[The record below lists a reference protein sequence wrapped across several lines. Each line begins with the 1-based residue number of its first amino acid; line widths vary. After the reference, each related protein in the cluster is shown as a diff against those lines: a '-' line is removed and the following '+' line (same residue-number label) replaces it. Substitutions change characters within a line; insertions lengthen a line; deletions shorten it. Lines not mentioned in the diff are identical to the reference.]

1 MLMNADAHISQ
12 RINKIIIVGGGTAGW
27 MTAATL
33 AKVLGNEQYSIQ
45 LIESEAIGTIG
56 VGEATIPHIGTFNK
70 ILGIDEQDFMRSTQA
85 TFKLGIE
92 FTNWGNIGESYIH
105 PFGNYGMNI
114 DSLHFYNYF
123 LKMSKHESGLN
134 PEDYSIGALAA
145 RRNKFMHSLNDT
157 RSPLGNIKY
166 AYHFDAGLYARYL
179 RSYAERNGVER
190 IEGKITQ
197 VKLQKDNGFIDSVL
211 LEDGRVYN
219 GELFI
224 DCSGFRG
231 ILIEDALNT
240 GYEDWSD
247 LLPCDSAIAVPTAN
261 RHPPVPYTRATAH
274 EAGWQWRIPL
284 QHRTGNGHVYSSRFM
299 GDDRAGQIL
308 LENVEG
314 ELLAE
319 PRVVRFKTGMRRK
332 FWNKNCVA
340 VGLSS
345 GFLEPLESTSIHLIQ
360 TSIKK
365 LVEFFPDKQFNQTN
379 IDAYNEILQRN
390 LLFIR
395 DFIVLHYK
403 VTNRSD
409 SGFWNYCRTMP
420 IPDSLEKRIALY
432 RQEGK
437 IYHDSNEL
445 FSEDSWFAVM
455 HGQGLVASEYHPLA
469 DVVSEQQLKKFFSEI
484 KTVTGNSVNAMP
496 LHTDYLARYCAQST
510 S

>member
-1 MLMNADAHISQ
+1 MNSDAHISQ
-12 RINKIIIVGGGTAGW
+12 RINTIIIVGGGTAGW

-33 AKVLGNEQYSIQ
+33 AKVLGNDKYSIQ
-45 LIESEAIGTIG
+45 LIESDAIGTIG
-56 VGEATIPHIGTFNK
+56 VGEATIPHIGVFNK

-92 FTNWGNIGESYIH
+92 FINWGNVGESYIH
-105 PFGNYGMNI
+105 PFGSYGVNI

-123 LKMSKHESGLN
+123 LKMSKQGGNYN
-134 PEDYSIGALAA
+134 PEDYSVGALAA
-145 RRNKFMHSLNDT
+145 RNNKFMHPLNIT

-166 AYHFDAGLYARYL
+166 AYHFDAGLYAKYL
-179 RSYAERNGVER
+179 RNYAENKGVGR
-190 IEGKITQ
+190 IEGKITR
-197 VKLQKDNGFIDSVL
+197 VKLQEDNGFIDSVL
-211 LEDGRVYN
+211 LEDGRVYS
-219 GELFI
+219 GDLFI

-231 ILIEDALNT
+231 ILIEEALGT
-240 GYEDWSD
+240 GYEDWSN

-261 RHPPVPYTRATAH
+261 IHPPKPYTRSVAQK
-274 EAGWQWRIPL
+274 AGWQWHIPL

-299 GDDRAGQIL
+299 CDEQARQIL
-308 LENVEG
+308 LNNVEG
-314 ELLAE
+314 GLLAE

-345 GFLEPLESTSIHLIQ
+345 GFIEPLESTSIHLIQ

-365 LVEFFPDKQFNQTN
+365 LLEFFPGKYFNQGN

-403 VTNRSD
+403 ATHRQD
-409 SGFWNYCRTMP
+409 SAFWNYCRTMP
-420 IPDSLEKRIALY
+420 IPDSLEKRIDLY

-455 HGQGLVASEYHPLA
+455 QGQGLESNNHHPLV
-469 DVVSEQQLKKFFSEI
+469 DVLSEQQLRNFFSEI
-484 KTVTGNSVNAMP
+484 KSVVANSVNAMP
-496 LHTDYLARYCAQST
+496 THADYIANYCAQ
-510 S
+510 

>member
-1 MLMNADAHISQ
+1 MNSDAHISP
-12 RINKIIIVGGGTAGW
+12 RIKKIIIVGGGTAGW

-33 AKVLGNEQYSIQ
+33 AKVLGKEQYSIQ
-45 LIESEAIGTIG
+45 LIESDAIGTIG
-56 VGEATIPHIGTFNK
+56 VGEATIPHIGIFNK
-70 ILGIDEQDFMRSTQA
+70 ILGIDEQDFMRKTQA

-105 PFGNYGMNI
+105 PFGSYGVNI

-123 LKMSKHESGLN
+123 LKMARQEGSLN
-134 PEDYSIGALAA
+134 PEEYSIGALAA
-145 RRNKFMHSLNDT
+145 RRNKFMHPLNAT
-157 RSPLGNIKY
+157 HSPLGNIRY
-166 AYHFDAGLYARYL
+166 AYHFDAGLYAKYL
-179 RSYAERNGVER
+179 RNYAEGKGVER
-190 IEGKITQ
+190 IEGAITQ
-197 VKLQKDNGFIDSVL
+197 VKLQEDNGFIDSVL

-231 ILIEDALNT
+231 ILIQEALGT
-240 GYEDWSD
+240 GYEDWSN

-261 RHPPVPYTRATAH
+261 LHPPASFTRSTAH

-299 GDDRAGQIL
+299 TDDQAGRIL
-308 LENVEG
+308 LDNVEG
-314 ELLAE
+314 DLLTE

-360 TSIKK
+360 ASIKK
-365 LVEFFPDKQFNQTN
+365 LLEFFPDKEFDQRN

-395 DFIVLHYK
+395 NFIVLHYK
-403 VTNRSD
+403 VTNRNDSD
-409 SGFWNYCRTMP
+409 FWNYCRTMP
-420 IPDSLEKRIALY
+420 IPESLEKRIALY

-455 HGQGLVASEYHPLA
+455 FGQGLVANKYHPLA
-469 DVVSEQQLKKFFSEI
+469 DVVSGQRLKKMFSEI
-484 KTVTGNSVNAMP
+484 QTVIGNSVNAMP
-496 LHTDYLARYCAQST
+496 MHTDYIAKYCAQSA

>member
-1 MLMNADAHISQ
+1 MNPDTPTSQ
-12 RINKIIIVGGGTAGW
+12 RISKIIIVGGGTAGW

-45 LIESEAIGTIG
+45 LIESETIGTIG
-56 VGEATIPHIGTFNK
+56 VGEATIPHIGVFNK
-70 ILGIDEQDFMRSTQA
+70 ILGIDEQDFMRNTQA

-92 FTNWGNIGESYIH
+92 FANWGNVGESYIH
-105 PFGNYGMNI
+105 PFGSYGVNI

-123 LKMSKHESGLN
+123 LKMSNQEHNCN
-134 PEDYSIGALAA
+134 PEEYSIGALAA
-145 RRNKFMHSLNDT
+145 RNNKFMHPLNVT
-157 RSPLGNIKY
+157 QSPLGNIKY
-166 AYHFDAGLYARYL
+166 AYHFDAGLYAKYL
-179 RSYAERNGVER
+179 RSYAEGKGVER
-190 IEGKITQ
+190 IEGKITK
-197 VKLQKDNGFIDSVL
+197 VNLQEDNGFIDSVL
-211 LEDGRVYN
+211 LENGQFYQ

-231 ILIEDALNT
+231 ILIEEALGT

-247 LLPCDSAIAVPTAN
+247 LLLCDSAIAVPTAN
-261 RHPPVPYTRATAH
+261 IKMPAPYTRSTAH

-299 GDDRAGQIL
+299 SDDQARQIL
-308 LENVEG
+308 LNNVEG

-319 PRVVRFKTGMRRK
+319 PRVVKFNTGMRRK

-345 GFLEPLESTSIHLIQ
+345 GFIEPLESTSIHLIQ

-365 LVEFFPDKQFNQTN
+365 LLEFFPDKHFNQGN
-379 IDAYNEILQRN
+379 IDAYNEMLQQN

-395 DFIVLHYK
+395 DFILLHYK
-403 VTNRSD
+403 ATHRQD
-409 SGFWNYCRTMP
+409 SAFWNYCRTMP
-420 IPDSLEKRIALY
+420 IPDGLEKRINLY

-455 HGQGLVASEYHPLA
+455 QGQGLVPDSYHPVV
-469 DVVSEQQLKKFFSEI
+469 DVLSEQQLRRFFSEI
-484 KTVTGNSVNAMP
+484 KSVVASSVNAMP
-496 LHTDYLARYCAQST
+496 THADYIAKYCAK
-510 S
+510 